1 MFVTARNGQEYL
13 LDSQFIQSLYALFGE
28 NETKTYSRGEAAM
41 NMMGSSFDKEK
52 GNWDSIMQIFRF
64 MASNQF
70 CDLNESLPK
79 AIKTIER
86 FLGSK
91 IATEWIGIAAD
102 SMETHV
108 GWKKFVGLAKNKEVG
123 NLIVNAIKYRL
134 HSEIERCRTES
145 RDDYL
150 FLSDLSDWLPNENS
164 KIKYSK
170 EFANEMATMLGYTYK
185 QYRAILSL
193 LRSKHQFLPRL
204 MSAKEW
210 DKIDYSIL
218 TKKEIDRHHNIF
230 MSHDQERYLEF
241 VNNNKEKLMA
251 VDLIHNL
258 DDLSNNATRI
268 NRNCTSIVYPITV
281 LMNHERSDL
290 DNRFFNTYSSILR
303 CMKKMLSSQT
313 RSKVVNPKL
322 ILDSNYPSSSFV
334 DLLKTTACVNNASF
348 ELESRELTLG
358 SKYLGINLLLRRGLE
373 DILSFYS
380 SNHRSK
386 NFSNLLVVIKG
397 SEKARYELEHDIS
410 YMVYSGVVDKFKE
423 INKPIPSISVW
434 NIGYDIYDSTIY
446 HLTLEGR
453 IILKYSLENV
463 IQMMLGNLSVDYLG
477 KSIIEQFCQ

>member
-1 MFVTARNGQEYL
+1 
-13 LDSQFIQSLYALFGE
+13 
-28 NETKTYSRGEAAM
+28 
-41 NMMGSSFDKEK
+41 
-52 GNWDSIMQIFRF
+52 
-64 MASNQF
+64 
-70 CDLNESLPK
+70 
-79 AIKTIER
+79 
-86 FLGSK
+86 
-91 IATEWIGIAAD
+91 
-102 SMETHV
+102 
-108 GWKKFVGLAKNKEVG
+108 
-123 NLIVNAIKYRL
+123 
-134 HSEIERCRTES
+134 
-145 RDDYL
+145 
-150 FLSDLSDWLPNENS
+150 
-164 KIKYSK
+164 
-170 EFANEMATMLGYTYK
+170 
-185 QYRAILSL
+185 
-193 LRSKHQFLPRL
+193 
-204 MSAKEW
+204 
-210 DKIDYSIL
+210 
-218 TKKEIDRHHNIF
+218 
-230 MSHDQERYLEF
+230 
-241 VNNNKEKLMA
+241 
-251 VDLIHNL
+251 
-258 DDLSNNATRI
+258 
-268 NRNCTSIVYPITV
+268 
-281 LMNHERSDL
+281 MNHERSDL
-290 DNRFFNTYSSILR
+290 DNRFFNTYSSILK

-410 YMVYSGVVDKFKE
+410 YIVYSVVVDRFKE